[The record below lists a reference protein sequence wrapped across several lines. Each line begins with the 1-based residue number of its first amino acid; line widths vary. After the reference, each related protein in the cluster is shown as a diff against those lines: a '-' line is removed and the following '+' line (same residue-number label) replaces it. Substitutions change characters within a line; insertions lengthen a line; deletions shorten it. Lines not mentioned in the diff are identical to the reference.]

1 MKPAPAAWQQADEQ
15 SAYICADCHALHP
28 CLCMQ
33 EVALLLQV
41 LARQQVV
48 ATASPVKGVGM
59 NCPILTSYARGA
71 KDGSL
76 LPSSQWDLQMRTTAL
91 PS

>member
-1 MKPAPAAWQQADEQ
+1 MVG
-15 SAYICADCHALHP
+15 AL
-28 CLCMQ
+28 
-33 EVALLLQV
+33 
-41 LARQQVV
+41 QQVG